1 MLSRYETTETA
12 NILRVYAGGEV
23 VGNEIRG
30 SVVYAS
36 VDRIIIRKSVASGI
50 QDVRLGSHFIF

>member
-1 MLSRYETTETA
+1 M
-12 NILRVYAGGEV
+12 

-50 QDVRLGSHFIF
+50 QDVRLGSHFIFI